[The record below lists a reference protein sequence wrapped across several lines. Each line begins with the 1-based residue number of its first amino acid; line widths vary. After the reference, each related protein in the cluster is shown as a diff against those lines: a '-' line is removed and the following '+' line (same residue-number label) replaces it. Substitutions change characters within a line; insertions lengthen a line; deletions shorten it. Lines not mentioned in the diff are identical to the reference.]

1 MLQVT
6 PTAAAILKQARDRTG
21 IDSNA
26 AVRLKPAEQPGR
38 TDNEKLIG
46 LDFTEK
52 PEDGDQ
58 TIEQEDLK
66 LYVASDLVEPLSE
79 RVLDAETTEQGTQ
92 LLFR

>member
-6 PTAAAILKQARDRTG
+6 PTAAAILKQARDRNGMGSNTG
-21 IDSNA
+21 
-26 AVRLKPAEQPGR
+26 VRLKPAEQPGR
-38 TDNEKLIG
+38 TDNEKLVG

-58 TIEQEDLK
+58 MIEQEDLK
-66 LYVASDLVEPLSE
+66 VYVASDLVEPLSE
-79 RVLDAETTEQGTQ
+79 RTLDAETTDQGTQ

>member
-21 IDSNA
+21 MGSNA

-38 TDNEKLIG
+38 TDSEKLIG
-46 LDFTEK
+46 LDFTED

-79 RVLDAETTEQGTQ
+79 RVLDAETTERGTQ